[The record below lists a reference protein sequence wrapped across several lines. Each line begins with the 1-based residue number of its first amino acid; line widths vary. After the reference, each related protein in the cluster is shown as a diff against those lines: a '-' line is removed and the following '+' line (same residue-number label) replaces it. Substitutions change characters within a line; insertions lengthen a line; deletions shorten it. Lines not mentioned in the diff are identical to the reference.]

1 MGLFDIF
8 KKKEKANVTPAPTI
22 VNSVQE
28 VREVDLPPMAG
39 VLNLSKS
46 NVLNLS
52 KNSVLNLSKVDD
64 SNVTDLDFGCGWMAA
79 KPGSPNIDIDLS
91 AASFDS
97 NGRFLAMTYFGNKN
111 GVRGVTSVFG
121 DNTTGE
127 DSTKRYK
134 GKTTSDDEMLAIDFS
149 KIESSV
155 EKVVIFANIYS
166 ASSRG
171 QHFGQ
176 MKNAYVNVY
185 VNGFDKVSEF
195 KLDNFDKVTGVILV
209 EFYPKTKTFKTIGKG
224 KAIFSVSLA
233 ERGYNTLM
241 N

>member
-1 MGLFDIF
+1 MGIFDIF
-8 KKKEKANVTPAPTI
+8 KGKKEVTPPPTP
-22 VNSVQE
+22 SVTNTVAE
-28 VREVDLPPMAG
+28 VREADIPPMTG

-64 SNVTDLDFGCGWMAA
+64 TNVTDLDFGCGWMAA
-79 KPGSPNIDIDLS
+79 KPGSPSIDIDLS

-97 NGRFLAMTYFGNKN
+97 NGRFLAMTYFGSKS

-195 KLDNFDKVTGVILV
+195 KLENFDKVTGVILV
-209 EFYPKTKTFKTIGKG
+209 EFYPRTKTFKTIGKG
-224 KAIFSVSLA
+224 KDISSVSLA
-233 ERGYNTLM
+233 ERGYNALM